1 MQIILAVIEYI
12 QTHQFEK
19 PYLSL
24 MVLSALQ
31 KRTFV
36 APRNKMGVVYCR
48 DEAKVLKVPSLKDC
62 RYKIKHTK
70 KTDRIW
76 ASKFFDE
83 NGSLPPLYQFSQAT
97 IGKRPYKPQI
107 KIATNG
113 RASPSM

>member
-1 MQIILAVIEYI
+1 MIEYI
-12 QTHQFEK
+12 QAHQFEK

-36 APRNKMGVVYCR
+36 VKRKKMGVVYCR
-48 DEAKVLKVPSLKDC
+48 DEAKDLKVPSLEGC
-62 RYKIKHTK
+62 WYKIKHPK

-76 ASKFFDE
+76 ASKFFDADE
-83 NGSLPPLYQFSQAT
+83 SLPPLYQFSQVT
-97 IGKRPYKPQI
+97 TGKRPYKPQI

-113 RASPSM
+113 RTSPSM